1 MKKYIF
7 ILSMVLLGST
17 AQGETSDPVIAQ
29 GKALHE
35 EKCTS
40 CHGTEVYTRK
50 DRKVNSLAELSNQ
63 VNNCMKGPANAN
75 WSPAQTN
82 SVVEY
87 LNMKFY
93 KF

>member
-50 DRKVNSLAELSNQ
+50 DRMVNSLAALSNQ

-75 WSPAQTN
+75 WTPAQTK